1 MQTLFFLLALAVA
14 LGLGFCGGVIVGIK
28 DCKRRFG
35 VPLGAVGVDDNGYI
49 YS

>member
-1 MQTLFFLLALAVA
+1 MIWIVFI
-14 LGLGFCGGVIVGIK
+14 LGFCAVFYGGIILGMA

-35 VPLGAVGVDDNGYI
+35 IPKGAIGVDDNGYI